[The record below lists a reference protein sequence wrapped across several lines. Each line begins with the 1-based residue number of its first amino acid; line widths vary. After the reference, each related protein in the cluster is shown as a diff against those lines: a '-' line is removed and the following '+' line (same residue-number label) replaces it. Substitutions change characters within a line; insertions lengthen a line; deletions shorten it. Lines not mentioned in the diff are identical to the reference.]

1 MYYNSFSHAM
11 RERFGGKVY
20 KLSLDS
26 GMSCPN
32 RDGTLGT
39 GGCIFCGERGAGEFA
54 EGLTADIETQI
65 NRAKAKVAFK
75 TKPDTRYIAYF
86 QSFTNTYAPLD
97 RLEGLYMP
105 IAERDDICAISIATR
120 PDCLPPPTVELLER
134 INRIKPVWVE
144 LGLQTIHDDTAK
156 RINRGYDTAVYD
168 DAVTRLRA
176 SGIEV
181 VTHMIIGL
189 PGESEQM
196 IFDTAEHIGRVGS
209 DGIKLHLLYILRGT
223 ELERMY
229 LAGEYTPLEMDEF
242 IRLLIGCIRRLPRET
257 VIHRMT
263 GDGAKRDLT
272 APLWSGDKKR
282 VLNAINQAF
291 EAENVIQGSLW
302 QGST

>member
-11 RERFGGKVY
+11 RERFGSKVY
-20 KLSLDS
+20 NLSLDS

-65 NRAKAKVAFK
+65 SRAKEKVAFK

-86 QSFTNTYAPLD
+86 QSFTNTYGPLD
-97 RLEGLYMP
+97 RLEDLYMP

-120 PDCLPPPTVELLER
+120 PDCLPQATVELLER

-156 RINRGYDTAVYD
+156 MINRGYDTAVYD

-229 LAGEYTPLEMDEF
+229 LAGEYTPLEMDEY

-291 EAENVIQGSLW
+291 EAENVIQGSLR